1 MAIQWSVF
9 RNHIRR
15 SILKDT
21 LVDVTKRKWS
31 DDQLM
36 DMAGW
41 ALDVFA
47 IHTAAVTSVEIPL
60 VSGTLA
66 YDLPD
71 NLFESPEIAGA
82 VYTVSSDSVRQYYKP
97 YLLQPVDLAY
107 GYYVENNQLVFLE
120 APESNPTLLYYAYWN
135 KPLADSS
142 SIDVPNW
149 ALPALANLIGS
160 YAMSPEAVPTTNI
173 RRFAE
178 EPEKGT
184 PLDNPYILQQNQFL
198 KMYDYITT
206 VKVKP
211 QNRQLFTGFE

>member
-1 MAIQWSVF
+1 MAVQWSVF
-9 RNHIRR
+9 RNYIRR

-21 LVDVTKRKWS
+21 QTDVTKRKWS

-47 IHTAAVTSVEIPL
+47 IHTAAITSLEIPI

-82 VYTVSSDSVRQYYKP
+82 VYTVSSDSVRQYFKP
-97 YLLQPVDLAY
+97 YLLQPVELAY
-107 GYYVENNQLVFLE
+107 GYYVENNQLVFIE
-120 APESNPTLLYYAYWN
+120 EPESNPALLYYAYWN
-135 KPLADSS
+135 KPLVDSS
-142 SIDVPNW
+142 SIDIPNW
-149 ALPALANLIGS
+149 AHIAVGNLVAAF
-160 YAMSPEAVPTTNI
+160 AMSPEAVPTTNI

-184 PLDNPYILQQNQFL
+184 PLDNPYISQQNQFL
-198 KMYDYITT
+198 KLYDYITT
-206 VKVKP
+206 VKFKP